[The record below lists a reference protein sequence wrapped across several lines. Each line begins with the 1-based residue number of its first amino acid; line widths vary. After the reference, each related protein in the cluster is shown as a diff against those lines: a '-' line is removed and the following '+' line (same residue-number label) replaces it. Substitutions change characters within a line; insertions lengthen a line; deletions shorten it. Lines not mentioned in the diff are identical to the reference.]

1 MTVTRA
7 NERGRGIRWRA
18 TAWSIAAGL
27 LLMPML
33 AMQFTD
39 EVRWTAGDFL
49 FAAVLIGGTGLLLE
63 LAVWRSG
70 DRAYR
75 VGTALGLAAAFLL
88 VWINGA
94 VGIIGS
100 EDNPLNLLYG
110 GVLVL
115 ALLGALVGRFR
126 AASMAWAMVAA
137 AVAQAGVSVVA
148 LTQGHATIGIDAAFV
163 LLWLLSARAFQSAA
177 RGR

>member
-1 MTVTRA
+1 MTVTRHDD
-7 NERGRGIRWRA
+7 RGRGIPWRA

-27 LLMPML
+27 LLMPLL

-63 LAVWRSG
+63 LVARRSG
-70 DRAYR
+70 SRAYR
-75 VGTALGLAAAFLL
+75 IGAALALAAAFLL

-94 VGIIGS
+94 VGIIGN

-110 GVLVL
+110 GVLIV
-115 ALLGALVGRFR
+115 ALLGALVGWFR
-126 AASMAWAMVAA
+126 AAAMTWAMVAA

-148 LTQGHATIGIDAAFV
+148 LTQGHVTIGIDGAFV
-163 LLWLLSARAFQSAA
+163 LLWLLSARAFRSAA
-177 RGR
+177 RGS